1 LSVPDL
7 QPEAAPAA
15 TPPNPT
21 AASAGGQAGTVSAS
35 QPVPLLGDATPTGSE
50 SPMLAEPKAVAS
62 AGFVPADNECP
73 GEVEMTLV
81 EHLEELRWRVL
92 RSLLAVVIGAGLCL
106 LFVRPLVR
114 WLEMPAVGIRFLQ
127 LAPGEFLLVSLKV
140 AGYAGLTLALPWVL
154 FELLAFVLPGLTR
167 RERRLVAPA
176 VAGSSLLFLAGLA
189 FAWWALVPA
198 ALRFLVSYGADV
210 VEPIWSIERYLDFVL
225 LLMVA
230 TALAFQLPV
239 LQLLLGALGLI
250 DAPSMLRGW
259 RWVVLGSALAGAVL
273 TPSTDPITMLLLA
286 GAITALYLVGV
297 GLVAL
302 SGSRPART

>member
-1 LSVPDL
+1 MS
-7 QPEAAPAA
+7 
-15 TPPNPT
+15 
-21 AASAGGQAGTVSAS
+21 
-35 QPVPLLGDATPTGSE
+35 
-50 SPMLAEPKAVAS
+50 
-62 AGFVPADNECP
+62 
-73 GEVEMTLV
+73 LV
-81 EHLEELRWRVL
+81 DHLEELRWRIL
-92 RSLLAVVIGAGLCL
+92 RSLIAVVVGAGLCL
-106 LFVRPLVR
+106 VVVRPLVR
-114 WLEMPAVGIRFLQ
+114 LLEQPAQGIRFLQ
-127 LAPGEFLLVSLKV
+127 LAPGEFLFVSLKV

-154 FELLAFVLPGLTR
+154 FEVLGFVLPGLTR

-176 VAGSSLLFLAGLA
+176 VAGSSLLFLAGLV
-189 FAWWALVPA
+189 FAWWALLPA

-250 DAPSMLRGW
+250 DAPTMLRAW
-259 RWVVLGSALAGAVL
+259 RWVVLASALAGAVL
-273 TPSTDPITMLLLA
+273 TPSTDPVTMLLLA

-302 SGSRPART
+302 TGTRRSPA